1 MSLEALSHVASAAF
15 PIFEQEKIDAK
26 IEYGGRDNAI
36 KEAPISLPSA
46 IMPSVPMLSRH
57 SSYSVP
63 SYNLPSKCVSNCYLI
78 P

>member
-26 IEYGGRDNAI
+26 IDYDGRDQGLNLR
-36 KEAPISLPSA
+36 ISPLPSV
-46 IMPSVPMLSRH
+46 IPPSIPMLSRH

-63 SYNLPSKCVSNCYLI
+63 SFNLPAKYVHDLR
-78 P
+78 